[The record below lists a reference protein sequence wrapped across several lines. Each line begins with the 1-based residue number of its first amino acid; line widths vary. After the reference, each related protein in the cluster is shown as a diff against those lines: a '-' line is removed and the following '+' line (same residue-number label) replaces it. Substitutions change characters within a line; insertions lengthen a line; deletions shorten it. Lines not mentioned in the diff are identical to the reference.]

1 MKLAAKTAAVVLAG
15 ALSVS
20 ACETNEE
27 WGQVLGAIGGAALG
41 VAIAGDDDDTMV
53 AIAAIAGASLG
64 AWIGGNIGRGLD
76 EQERERMATSTQQVL
91 AMEVPRGSPLRS
103 SSAASAPAP
112 AAPSAAWTSPTN
124 PTTVSGKTTLL
135 QVADNGSSGECR
147 TVRQLVVK
155 NGTEQSEDV
164 KFCRQ
169 TASSQWQP
177 AQA

>member
-1 MKLAAKTAAVVLAG
+1 MKFAIRTTAVALAG
-15 ALSVS
+15 AVALS

-27 WGQVLGAIGGAALG
+27 WGQLVGAVGGAALG

-76 EQERERMATSTQQVL
+76 EKERQRVAQSTQQVL
-91 AMEVPRGSPLRS
+91 AMEVPTGSPLRGPN
-103 SSAASAPAP
+103 AGAGPQPGAPTAS
-112 AAPSAAWTSPTN
+112 WTSPSN

-135 QVADNGSSGECR
+135 GVSSTGGSGECR

-155 NGTEQSEDV
+155 NGEETSEDAR
-164 KFCRQ
+164 FCR
-169 TASSQWQP
+169 ADANSQW
-177 AQA
+177 AKA